1 MEDVDRHNAGVQNQ
15 TTSDSWQ
22 KLLEMPRKSWWA
34 RLPFGVRMT
43 IGTSAILG
51 LLGGGAAAV
60 AVIARSEP
68 RIASTASRDSTIA
81 AAVQPAAPVP
91 PVTETFAGKT
101 ALGDAD
107 VVVERRTSDE
117 ADRTATRGP
126 RRTATSEGR
135 AAGAAR
141 GDAVVAATPEKPPA
155 PAATPVITTV
165 TVSETRPVPYRIQLV
180 LDLSLPRGSR
190 RVETPGIP
198 GEQILRWLVT
208 RIDGKETSR
217 RLLDSTVTREPQS
230 EVVAFASQRRGWRHQ
245 RMRECGPGL
254 DRCLP
259 LGRSACPEQEG
270 TEESADQIGGVVAV
284 LDKDVALPSPD
295 SLEVDPGTCPADG
308 LS

>member
-51 LLGGGAAAV
+51 MLGGGAAAV
-60 AVIARSEP
+60 AVIAKSEP
-68 RIASTASRDSTIA
+68 RIADAASRDSTIA

-101 ALGDAD
+101 ALGDAEA
-107 VVVERRTSDE
+107 VVERRTSDE

-126 RRTATSEGR
+126 RRTATSGGR

-141 GDAVVAATPEKPPA
+141 GDAVVAATPEEPAA
-155 PAATPVITTV
+155 PAAMPVITTV
-165 TVSETRPVPYRIQLV
+165 TVSETRPVPYRTQLV
-180 LDLSLPRGSR
+180 RDLSLPRGSR

-198 GEQILRWLVT
+198 GEQMLRWLVT
-208 RIDGKETSR
+208 RTDGKETSR
-217 RLLDSTVTREPQS
+217 RLLDTTVTREPQS
-230 EVVAFASQRRGWRHQ
+230 EVVAFGSQRRGWHHQ
-245 RMRECGPGL
+245 HMRECRPGWNP
-254 DRCLP
+254 CLP
-259 LGRSACPEQEG
+259 LGRSTCPDQAG
-270 TEESADQIGGVVAV
+270 VEESAAQIDGLVSV
-284 LDKDVALPSPD
+284 LDEDLALPGPD
-295 SLEVDPGTCPADG
+295 RLEVDPGACPPIGPA
-308 LS
+308 